1 MKNNKINFL
10 FSIIFSTLALDFV
23 FFIANLYILDE
34 TKSGISLATN
44 IVLKFIPVI
53 LLSNF
58 LVIWQINF
66 LNDS

>member
-53 LLSNF
+53 LLSSF
-58 LVIWQINF
+58 W
-66 LNDS
+66 